1 MDPSI
6 ATVIASAHFLI
17 DDELWVIP
25 IHDEWERPTLVG
37 WVLWEKRSWLEHSQ
51 LGNLVLSYLRY
62 LPATKA
68 NARPEIAQEGFR
80 ISAANPVGL
89 SSIQFR
95 ESIQPKN
102 LGFELVREEN
112 K

>member
-1 MDPSI
+1 MDPSV
-6 ATVIASAHFLI
+6 ATVIASAHFMS
-17 DDELWVIP
+17 DVELWVIP
-25 IHDEWERPTLVG
+25 TDGEWERPTLVG
-37 WVLWEKRSWLEHSQ
+37 WVAWEKRSWLEHSQ
-51 LGNLVLSYLRY
+51 LGNLVLSYLF
-62 LPATKA
+62 TGNEA

-95 ESIQPKN
+95 EGFQPKN

>member
-6 ATVIASAHFLI
+6 ATVIASAHFLS
-17 DDELWVIP
+17 DVEHCVIRT
-25 IHDEWERPTLVG
+25 DGERERPTLLG
-37 WVLWEKRSWLEHSQ
+37 WVSWEKRSWLEHSQ
-51 LGNLVLSYLRY
+51 LGNLVLSYLF
-62 LPATKA
+62 TGNEA

-95 ESIQPKN
+95 EGFQPEN